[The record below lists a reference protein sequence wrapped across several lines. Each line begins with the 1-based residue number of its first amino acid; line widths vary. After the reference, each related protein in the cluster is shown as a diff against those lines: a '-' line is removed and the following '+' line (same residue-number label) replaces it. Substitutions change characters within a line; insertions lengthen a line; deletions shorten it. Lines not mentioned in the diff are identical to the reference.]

1 MSCRQS
7 TYQKKFKSITW
18 HAITISH
25 DLIFINTVVVI
36 LRLNWELCRTAEQ
49 LECNNAAIVFNGN
62 IKRDQWNMCNS
73 NIFYSFDPFVHCS
86 PSIIIILA
94 CGNPTCNCPHL
105 IWTFSRIFPG
115 VSSSKFSH
123 WMSSQFMH
131 ATVYYKCHPLYFSWE
146 MTDSTK
152 GQIIWVR
159 CELPVLFLFIYIPTI
174 IPMS

>member
-49 LECNNAAIVFNGN
+49 LECNNAAIVFNGK

-94 CGNPTCNCPHL
+94 CGNPICNCPHL
-105 IWTFSRIFPG
+105 IWTFSRI
-115 VSSSKFSH
+115 SSGDEGSLHHRIRPLGGAYCIARGDIARKNHRRASH
-123 WMSSQFMH
+123 KPEYD
-131 ATVYYKCHPLYFSWE
+131 A
-146 MTDSTK
+146 
-152 GQIIWVR
+152 
-159 CELPVLFLFIYIPTI
+159 
-174 IPMS
+174 